1 MFCDTLL
8 QCCLLLDVLAPG
20 RCELKIQIV
29 THKEMKDYFGGEKSV
44 ASADAGLEWKLYLS

>member
-8 QCCLLLDVLAPG
+8 QCCLPLDVLAPG
-20 RCELKIQIV
+20 RCELKMQIV